1 MYNETMDK
9 SLATEQQGIEL
20 LYRGENIE
28 DVPFV
33 SAEQYNEFA
42 NELDLPSIT
51 DKANWSL
58 DFNIPQHYKDLD
70 VEEYVR
76 KLVPESKG
84 LGNNPAGARVDMELE
99 LYKARN
105 LYPMLQLVIYI
116 VDAFKKHNL
125 VRGVGRGSSV
135 ASYVLYLIGAHK
147 VDSHKY
153 SLNIREFLK

>member
-1 MYNETMDK
+1 MDK

-28 DVPFV
+28 DVPFID
-33 SAEQYNEFA
+33 AEQYNEFA
-42 NELDLPSIT
+42 KELDLPSIT
-51 DKANWSL
+51 DTADWSL

-76 KLVPESKG
+76 RLVPNVKYQTDK
-84 LGNNPAGARVDMELE
+84 LAYLNRVEEELA

-105 LYPMLQLVIYI
+105 LYPMLQLMIYI
-116 VDAFKKHNL
+116 IDTFKKNNL

-135 ASYVLYLIGAHK
+135 ASYVLYLIGVHK
-147 VDSHKY
+147 VNSYKY
-153 SLNIREFLK
+153 KLNIREFLK

>member
-1 MYNETMDK
+1 MDK

-28 DVPFV
+28 DVPFID
-33 SAEQYNEFA
+33 AEQYNEFA
-42 NELDLPSIT
+42 KELDLPSIT
-51 DKANWSL
+51 DTADWSK

-70 VEEYVR
+70 VDEYIM
-76 KLVPESKG
+76 KLVPTGGIDIESCK
-84 LGNNPAGARVDMELE
+84 ARVEQELA

-116 VDAFKKHNL
+116 IDTFKKNNL

-135 ASYVLYLIGAHK
+135 ASYVLYLIGVHK
-147 VDSHKY
+147 VNSHKY
-153 SLNIREFLK
+153 KLNIREFLK

>member
-1 MYNETMDK
+1 MYNELMDK

-28 DVPFV
+28 DVPFI

-42 NELDLPSIT
+42 KELDLPSIT
-51 DKANWSL
+51 DKADWSL

-70 VEEYVR
+70 VEEFVYA
-76 KLVPESKG
+76 KLLQRTPEEV
-84 LGNNPAGARVDMELE
+84 NRVEMELE

-135 ASYVLYLIGAHK
+135 ASYVLYLLGAHK

>member
-1 MYNETMDK
+1 MDK

-28 DVPFV
+28 DVPFID
-33 SAEQYNEFA
+33 AEQYNEFA
-42 NELDLPSIT
+42 KELDLPSIT
-51 DKANWSL
+51 DTANWSK

-70 VEEYVR
+70 VDEYIM
-76 KLVPESKG
+76 KLVPTGGIDIESCK
-84 LGNNPAGARVDMELE
+84 ARVEQELA

-116 VDAFKKHNL
+116 IDTFKKNNL

-135 ASYVLYLIGAHK
+135 ASYVLYLIGVHK
-147 VDSHKY
+147 VNSHKY
-153 SLNIREFLK
+153 KLNIREFLK

>member
-1 MYNETMDK
+1 MYNELMDK

-28 DVPFV
+28 DVPFI

-42 NELDLPSIT
+42 KELDLPSIT
-51 DKANWSL
+51 DKADWSL

-70 VEEYVR
+70 VEEFVYA
-76 KLVPESKG
+76 KL
-84 LGNNPAGARVDMELE
+84 
-99 LYKARN
+99 
-105 LYPMLQLVIYI
+105 LVIYI

-135 ASYVLYLIGAHK
+135 ASYVLYLLGAHK